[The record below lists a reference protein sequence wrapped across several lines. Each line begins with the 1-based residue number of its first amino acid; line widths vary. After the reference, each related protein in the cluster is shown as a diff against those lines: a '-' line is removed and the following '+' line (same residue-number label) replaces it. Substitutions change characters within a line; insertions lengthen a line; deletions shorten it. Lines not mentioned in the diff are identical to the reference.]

1 MSFMFRPPLWK
12 VLLYKVVYNQPIIIV
27 LGDTISIPVHSFHH
41 WPLREGELFHE
52 TAYGKGSLLEF

>member
-27 LGDTISIPVHSFHH
+27 LGDTTSCKSDHPRALIS
-41 WPLREGELFHE
+41 
-52 TAYGKGSLLEF
+52 SLATERR